1 MIKKPSNKSFG
12 IVFSIVFFIIGI
24 FLFIDKQSIKILPF
38 LVSFIFLFLGLVNSK
53 FLTPLNI
60 AWLKFG
66 EILGRFVAPI
76 VMGLIYFFI
85 ITPIGLFMRIIG
97 KDLLQIKFSEAPTYW
112 NIRKS
117 NIGPMKR
124 QF

>member
-12 IVFSIVFFIIGI
+12 IVFSIVFFSIGI
-24 FLFIDKQSIKILPF
+24 FLFIDTQSIKILPF

-97 KDLLQIKFSEAPTYW
+97 KDLLQIKFSEATTYW

>member
-12 IVFSIVFFIIGI
+12 IVFSIVFFSIGI
-24 FLFIDKQSIKILPF
+24 FLFIDTQSIKILPF

-97 KDLLQIKFSEAPTYW
+97 KDLLQIKFSKATTYW
-112 NIRKS
+112 NIRKN
-117 NIGPMKR
+117 NIGSMKK